1 MSVELAEIRDFV
13 APLPPFSLLDAATLD
28 ALPKQLAVRYL
39 RRGSDFPPADEAP
52 ALYLVR
58 KGAIERRDAHGSLVD
73 MLAEGDVFAA
83 PCLGGDDGGDG
94 GERGSAVEDTLLY
107 LLPCPALQALR
118 RAQPAFDAHFA
129 RSAAEHLRHARRGA
143 GIDDSSG
150 GGGEQAATDPL
161 AQPVGEFATRAPVSA
176 PSTLTI
182 REAAVRMSEARVS
195 ALMIVDGG
203 RLAGIVTDRDLRRRC
218 LAAGLSAE
226 TPVAAIMSAP
236 VASIGPESPAF
247 EALLAMTRLGI
258 HHLPVVDAGGVRG
271 LVSSTDLLRRQRASS
286 VHLARRVRQCDSL
299 TALAAAAG
307 ELPELQLRLAA
318 GGAGAAQVGQALT
331 AIYDAVT
338 CRLIELAESELGPP
352 PLPYAWAACGSQ
364 GRHEQTVHS
373 DQDNALVVH
382 DDYRPEAHGAWFAA
396 LAERVNDGLDACG
409 VRYCPGRV
417 MASNPEWRQPQRVWC
432 GYFADWIGQA
442 DQRATMLAANF
453 LDLRVL
459 RGDPALLAPVH
470 ATVVRECAR
479 HELFVARMTANALAN
494 RPPLGF
500 FRNFLLAHGGAHADT
515 FDIKRG
521 GLLPIS
527 DLARVHALAGG
538 LAEVGTLARL
548 RAAAGSPTLSADG
561 AQELAEA
568 FEFLG
573 NIRLRHQSAQIR
585 RGQVPDNHIDPA
597 TLSALERAQL
607 KTVFALIGRQQAVM
621 AQRYAAG
628 MEP

>member
-83 PCLGGDDGGDG
+83 PCLGGD
-94 GERGSAVEDTLLY
+94 GSDRCTAVEDTLVY

-129 RSAAEHLRHARRGA
+129 QSTAERLRHARRGTA
-143 GIDDSSG
+143 FGAD
-150 GGGEQAATDPL
+150 ETAADPL
-161 AQPVGEFATRAPVSA
+161 AQPVGAFAARTPVAAP
-176 PSTLTI
+176 PTLSI
-182 REAAVRMSEARVS
+182 REAAQRMSEARVS
-195 ALMIVDGG
+195 ALMIVDGE

-218 LAAGLSAE
+218 LAAGLSPEA
-226 TPVAAIMSAP
+226 PVTAIMSAP

-258 HHLPVVDAGGVRG
+258 HHLPLVDAGGVRG
-271 LVSSTDLLRRQRASS
+271 LVSSTDLLRRQGTAT
-286 VHLARRVRQCDSL
+286 VHLARRVRRCASPAAL
-299 TALAAAAG
+299 TAAAG

-318 GGAGAAQVGQALT
+318 AGAGAAQVGQALT
-331 AIYDAVT
+331 AIYDAVS
-338 CRLIELAESELGPP
+338 CRLIELAEGELGPP
-352 PLPYAWAACGSQ
+352 PVPYAWAACGSQ

-396 LAERVNDGLDACG
+396 LAQRVNDGLDACG

-417 MASNPEWRQPQRVWC
+417 MASNAEWRQPQRAWC
-432 GYFADWIGQA
+432 DYFAAWIGQA
-442 DQRATMLAANF
+442 DQRAAMLAANF
-453 LDLRVL
+453 LDLRVI

-470 ATVVRECAR
+470 ATVVRECAQ
-479 HELFVARMTANALAN
+479 HELFLARMTANALAN

-500 FRNFLLAHGGAHADT
+500 FRNFLLEHGGAHVDA

-527 DLARVHALAGG
+527 DLARVHALAAGR
-538 LAEVGTLARL
+538 AEIGTLARL
-548 RAAAGSPTLSADG
+548 HAVAGGPTLSAEG

-573 NIRLRHQSAQIR
+573 GLRLRHQSAQLR
-585 RGQVPDNHIDPA
+585 RGETPDNLIAPA
-597 TLSALERAQL
+597 ALSALERAEL
-607 KTVFALIGRQQAVM
+607 KAAFAAIGRQQAVL
-621 AQRYAAG
+621 AQRYAVG
-628 MEP
+628 REV